1 MKKLILVAV
10 FGIAVLFANAQ
21 TRTEIKVADLN
32 KAITENVAKD
42 HAGFT
47 IKDAFKLETNGVVSY
62 EVKIV
67 KGTEIEMLVY
77 DKDGK
82 FVKKEAHKSGTATKK
97 QEPKKK

>member
-1 MKKLILVAV
+1 MKKLFLVAL
-10 FGIAVLFANAQ
+10 FGVAVLFVNAQ

-32 KAITENVAKD
+32 KVITENVAKD

-47 IKDAFKLETNGVVSY
+47 IKDAYKSETNGVATY
-62 EVKIV
+62 EVKIA
-67 KGTEIEMLVY
+67 KGTDVEVLVY

-82 FVKKEAHKSGTATKK
+82 FVKKEAHKSVAVTKK